1 MINRVLG
8 ENIRALREIAGFT
21 QSNLAQFLNVD
32 QSLISEVE
40 KGEGSLSADML
51 EKLAVLF
58 GVTVE
63 QIEKKPIAISKL
75 SFASRGREFSLA
87 EMEAISAINKIAL
100 NSEYMRV
107 LLKEGEGRTLQE
119 V

>member
-51 EKLAVLF
+51 GK
-58 GVTVE
+58 
-63 QIEKKPIAISKL
+63 
-75 SFASRGREFSLA
+75 
-87 EMEAISAINKIAL
+87 
-100 NSEYMRV
+100 Y
-107 LLKEGEGRTLQE
+107 E
-119 V
+119 VN

>member
-40 KGEGSLSADML
+40 REKGVCLLICLGSWQFYS
-51 EKLAVLF
+51 VL
-58 GVTVE
+58 
-63 QIEKKPIAISKL
+63 P
-75 SFASRGREFSLA
+75 
-87 EMEAISAINKIAL
+87 
-100 NSEYMRV
+100 
-107 LLKEGEGRTLQE
+107 
-119 V
+119 